1 MKKPLI
7 ILLMCFGFVTG
18 FAQNKAVRKADNYLE
33 KGELAEAKEQIDQAV
48 VHEKTL
54 DEPKT
59 WFTKGKVY
67 KAIATSEDPTVQNL
81 SPDALKEAA
90 AAFRKAMEL
99 EGKESAPMYVFSQQ
113 EIENLWGQMINEG
126 ATAYEATNYA
136 DAIKSF
142 DKALLV
148 KPTDTTAALYAG
160 VSAQQLGNQDLAST
174 YFYKLVE
181 TGNADKDIFNTLI
194 VYERDQKENFEKA
207 QVLIDQAQEKYPD
220 DVQFKKQEVSLL
232 LKQDKT
238 AEAKAELEQAI
249 AAEPNNP
256 DLYFNLGY
264 LNEELGDAEAAVSAY
279 KKALEVDPKH
289 ANSAFNLAVI
299 HYNRAADLIK
309 EANSLG
315 ISAADRKKTKELE
328 TKAKSL
334 FTEALPFLEKA
345 LELHPDNRTIMEITM
360 VAYDRAGMKEKATE
374 LQKKVDSM
382 PIEE

>member
-1 MKKPLI
+1 MKKPFI

-18 FAQNKAVRKADNYLE
+18 FAQNKAVRKADNFLE

-54 DEPKT
+54 DEAKT

-67 KAIATSEDPTVQNL
+67 QAIAISEDPAVQGL
-81 SPDALKEAA
+81 APDALKEAA

-99 EGKESAPMYVFSQQ
+99 EGKENAPMYVFSQQ
-113 EIENLWGQMINEG
+113 EIENLWGQMINQG
-126 ATAYEATNYA
+126 ATAYEAGNYEN
-136 DAIKSF
+136 AIKNF

-160 VSAQQLGNQDLAST
+160 VAAQQLGNQDLAST

-181 TGNADKDIFNTLI
+181 TGNADKDILNTLI
-194 VYERDQKENFEKA
+194 VYERDQKENYEKA
-207 QVLIDQAQEKYPD
+207 QALVDKAQEKYPD

-264 LNEELGDAEAAVSAY
+264 LNEELGDAEAAISAY

-328 TKAKSL
+328 GKAKVL
-334 FTEALPFLEKA
+334 FTDALPYLERA

-360 VAYDRAGMKEKATE
+360 VAYDRAGMTEKAAE

-382 PIEE
+382 PIGE